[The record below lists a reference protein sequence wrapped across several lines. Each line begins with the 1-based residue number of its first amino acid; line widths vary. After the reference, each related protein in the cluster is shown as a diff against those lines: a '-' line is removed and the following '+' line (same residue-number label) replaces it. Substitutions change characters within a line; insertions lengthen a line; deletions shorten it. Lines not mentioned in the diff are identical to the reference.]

1 MSNTNDRITLD
12 TFVTN
17 DGIPLNKI
25 TFPFYYVDFTHP
37 QDEPR
42 RQYSFHIYV
51 TDNVVSVTS
60 GNNYNQ
66 NILTFNRTN
75 MFQSLIAANT
85 ARLNYL
91 RKQADDLET
100 KLVNNLGE
108 A

>member
-25 TFPFYYVDFTHP
+25 TFPFYYVDFYRP
-37 QDEPR
+37 LDEPIPQR
-42 RQYSFHIYV
+42 SFYIVVYSNEIR
-51 TDNVVSVTS
+51 VTS
-60 GNNYNQ
+60 GVDYNK
-66 NILTFNRTN
+66 NIIIYNRTN

-91 RKQADDLET
+91 RKQADALESE
-100 KLVNNLGE
+100 LVSQ
-108 A
+108 